1 MWSRL
6 RLAFPLVLAACVRP
20 DENLIK
26 IICGDGQPP
35 CPEGKSCVA
44 GFCAGAVDAAVT
56 DDAATDASMT
66 TDQASSMPDLRPV
79 QGCASGTG
87 VALGAMASACP
98 GAFSAGQARQRCATG
113 WSLCTQASKVDLA
126 AAASLQGFFVADQPA
141 YWSGT
146 KDIETCGTSLGN
158 QLLYGAG
165 TGGRAGTAKCGGFM
179 VVRDVETGWS
189 TSNGSL
195 DNAANTNAKDGVLC
209 CR

>member
-6 RLAFPLVLAACVRP
+6 RLALPLVLAACVRP

-66 TDQASSMPDLRPV
+66 TDQANSMPDLRPV

-98 GAFSAGQARQRCATG
+98 GH
-113 WSLCTQASKVDLA
+113 SLPGRLGRGA
-126 AAASLQGFFVADQPA
+126 LQGGHYVRRHQRLTWPLLRVCKASSPPISLPIGVERRTSKPA
-141 YWSGT
+141 AP
-146 KDIETCGTSLGN
+146 
-158 QLLYGAG
+158 LLAINSC
-165 TGGRAGTAKCGGFM
+165 TA
-179 VVRDVETGWS
+179 
-189 TSNGSL
+189 
-195 DNAANTNAKDGVLC
+195 
-209 CR
+209 